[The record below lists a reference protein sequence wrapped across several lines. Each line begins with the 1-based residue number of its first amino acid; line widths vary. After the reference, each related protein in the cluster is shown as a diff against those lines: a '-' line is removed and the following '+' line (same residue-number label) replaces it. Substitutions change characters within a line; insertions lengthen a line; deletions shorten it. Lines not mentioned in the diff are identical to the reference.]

1 MSYLTRV
8 KYSRLRTQK
17 TMVIPLGVPSNTTW
31 SYHLIHETETGGIRA
46 EKKDK
51 TMPNAVD
58 NVDELEH
65 DGRGHTGAQR
75 QA

>member
-1 MSYLTRV
+1 
-8 KYSRLRTQK
+8 
-17 TMVIPLGVPSNTTW
+17 MVIPLEVPSNTTW
-31 SYHLIHETETGGIRA
+31 SYHLIHETETDGIRA